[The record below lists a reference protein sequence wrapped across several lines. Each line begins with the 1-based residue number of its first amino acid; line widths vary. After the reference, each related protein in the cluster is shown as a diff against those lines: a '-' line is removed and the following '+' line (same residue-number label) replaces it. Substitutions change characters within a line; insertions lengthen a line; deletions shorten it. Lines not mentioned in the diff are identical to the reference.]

1 MIERYCLSPMKE
13 LWEDEYKF
21 QKMLEVEFKTCEA
34 WSKKGLI
41 SEGDL
46 KEILTK
52 GEVDIKDIRE
62 REKTSHH
69 ETVAFVESV
78 AAKIGKSG
86 KYLHYGLTSSDV
98 LDTAQSLIMRDSLL
112 IIIKETKNLKK
123 ILLKQARKY
132 KNLVIIG
139 RTHGV
144 HAEPTT
150 LGLKILLWVYEL
162 ERDLARLDAGLKNIS
177 FGKISGSVG
186 TYSQI
191 DPSIEKYVCREL
203 GLKPAKISSQILQRD
218 RYAEYFFVIAM
229 LGNTL
234 EKIALEIRHLHRT
247 EVGEV
252 MEPFEFGQKGSSS
265 MPHKK
270 NPVLSERICGLARVL
285 RGNLGISMENTS
297 LWHERDMSHSSS
309 ERIILPDSSCLIHFM
324 LIDIQYIVSNI
335 VVNEVNI
342 RRNLSLS
349 EGKIFSQTL
358 MLKLVEKGMK
368 KEKAYRLM
376 QDISLNIEGK
386 FVDIVK
392 INPTVKRYLSE
403 NEIEKACTYEYY
415 TNHINDIFR
424 RFSKS

>member
-21 QKMLEVEFKTCEA
+21 KRMLDIELKACEA
-34 WSKKGLI
+34 WSKKGFI
-41 SEGDL
+41 SESDL

-52 GEVDIKDIRE
+52 GKVDIKDIRK
-62 REKTSHH
+62 REEKSRH

-78 AAKIGKSG
+78 ATKIGKSG

-112 IIIKETKNLKK
+112 IVIKETKNLKK
-123 ILLKQARKY
+123 ILIKKARKY
-132 KNLVIIG
+132 KNLVMIG

-150 LGLKILLWVYEL
+150 LGLKLLLWVYEL
-162 ERDLARLDAGLKNIS
+162 ERDLDRLEAGLKNIS
-177 FGKISGSVG
+177 TGKISGSVG
-186 TYSQI
+186 TYSQVL
-191 DPSIEKYVCREL
+191 PFVERYVCKEL
-203 GLKPAKISSQILQRD
+203 KLSPSKVSSQILQRD
-218 RYAEYFFVIAM
+218 RYAEYLFVIAM

-247 EVGEV
+247 EVGEI

-270 NPVLSERICGLARVL
+270 NPILSERICGLARVL

-297 LWHERDMSHSSS
+297 LWHERDMSHSSN

-324 LIDIQYIVSNI
+324 LLDIEYIISNM
-335 VVNEVNI
+335 VVNEMNI
-342 RRNLSLS
+342 QRNLSLS

-358 MLKLVEKGMK
+358 MLKLVEKGME
-368 KEKAYRLM
+368 KEEAYKLM
-376 QDISLNIEGK
+376 QDLSLNWEGK

-392 INPTVKRYLSE
+392 RNSNIKKYLSE

-415 TNHINDIFR
+415 TRHISDIFR